1 MSTTKSI
8 IPERIY
14 IGNVDYKASEQDIAD
29 LVSDFA
35 VTEVVLPAKAKR
47 ANDDRPVRHLGF
59 AFVQFQT
66 EADADSAMEKL
77 HHSDFRG
84 RQIFI
89 KKAVAEASPEEKAQ
103 RAALRKAAKASVPKK
118 KAAPKAKPAPR
129 AQGPPSTD
137 TVFVTNL
144 AAKTTLDDLLEL
156 FKDCN
161 PKWGRIP
168 QRRLPARIYKEA
180 KEAGLPRPTLN
191 KAFGFVGFETEA
203 DQERAVQTLNGA
215 EFNGKPIGV
224 EAALERPEKVAN
236 DDVEAVEVDEV
247 DTI

>member
-1 MSTTKSI
+1 MSTTKPI

-29 LVSDFA
+29 LVADYA

-47 ANDDRPVRHLGF
+47 ANDDRPARHLGF

-66 EADADSAMEKL
+66 EADADSAVEKL
-77 HHSDFRG
+77 HHTDFRG

-89 KKAVAEASPEEKAQ
+89 KKAVAEASPEEKAE
-103 RAALRKAAKASVPKK
+103 RAALRKAAKTSVPKK
-118 KAAPKAKPAPR
+118 QAKPKTQAEPKT
-129 AQGPPSTD
+129 QGPPSTD

-144 AAKTTLDDLLEL
+144 AAKTTLEDLLEL

-168 QRRLPARIYKEA
+168 QRRLPARIYREA

-203 DQERAVQTLNGA
+203 DQLRAVQTLNGA
-215 EFNGKPIGV
+215 ELNGKPIGV
-224 EAALERPEKVAN
+224 EAAVERPEKIAK
-236 DDVEAVEVDEV
+236 EAVEVAEV
-247 DTI
+247 VEEDTE